1 MLTDPSLFDK
11 NPFAQF
17 TLSKIR
23 EMLFG
28 NHRQQLVQLKQ
39 QMLTYYNKINLVYK
53 QKKAKRPLEAAA
65 QNIESS
71 EIS

>member
-1 MLTDPSLFDK
+1 MRLVSGDEKFNMTHSINQSGENSQLMLTDPSLFDK

-28 NHRQQLVQLKQ
+28 NHR
-39 QMLTYYNKINLVYK
+39 
-53 QKKAKRPLEAAA
+53 
-65 QNIESS
+65 S
-71 EIS
+71 